1 VKEKMEKNWQPFWE
15 SLDRLL
21 EEGEIVIDRPQGS
34 LHACFPH
41 VRYPFDCGYLA
52 LPLSES
58 GAEMD
63 IWKGS
68 QASSQVAAVLLA
80 VDEHNLELNRSLVVG
95 LTDRELEAVTEF
107 YTQIGLTAVPI
118 QRTPESLRLLT
129 ERRSVRRFLERPVD
143 QALIEQVIEL
153 ACWAPSAHNE
163 QPWRF
168 VILSSAA
175 AKERLAQALGETL
188 RRDLLAQGVS
198 REEIHQRLERSRNR
212 IQAAPQA
219 ILLCLCEDDIQF
231 GGTERQRKGER
242 EMAIQSVALAG
253 GQFLLAAH
261 ALGLA
266 TVWLCAPL
274 FAPEAAQQALDLPP
288 SWQAQALILVG
299 YASERPAPPPR
310 KSLAEVVIYR

>member
-1 VKEKMEKNWQPFWE
+1 MEKNWQTFWE

-21 EEGEIVIDRPQGS
+21 AEGEIVIDRPQGS
-34 LHACFPH
+34 PHACFPH

-63 IWKGS
+63 VWKGVE
-68 QASSQVAAVLLA
+68 APSQVAAILLA
-80 VDEHNLELNRSLVVG
+80 VDEHNLELSRSLVVG
-95 LTDRELEAVTEF
+95 LNDGELAAVTDF
-107 YTQIGLTAVPI
+107 YTRIGLTALPI
-118 QRTPESLRLLT
+118 QRTPDSLRLLT
-129 ERRSVRRFLERPVD
+129 ERRSVRRFLERPVA
-143 QALIEQVIEL
+143 QTLIEKVIEL

-168 VILSSAA
+168 VVLNSSA

-188 RRDLLAQGVS
+188 RRDLLAQGAS
-198 REEIHQRLERSRNR
+198 LEEIHQRLERSRNR
-212 IQAAPQA
+212 IQAAPLA
-219 ILLCLCEDDIQF
+219 ILLCLCEEDIQP
-231 GGTERQRKGER
+231 GGTERQRRGER

-274 FAPEAAQQALDLPP
+274 FAPEAAQQALDLPA

-310 KSLAEVVIYR
+310 RSLTEVVLYR

>member
-1 VKEKMEKNWQPFWE
+1 MEKNWKAFWE

-34 LHACFPH
+34 LHVCFPH
-41 VRYPFDCGYLA
+41 VRYPFDCGTLT
-52 LPLSES
+52 LPHSKS

-63 IWKGS
+63 VWKGT
-68 QASSQVAAVLLA
+68 QASSQVTAILLA
-80 VDEHNLELNRSLVVG
+80 VDEHNLKLTRSLVVG
-95 LTDRELEAVTEF
+95 LNARELAAVTDF
-107 YTQIGLTAVPI
+107 YTQIGLTAIAI

-129 ERRSVRRFLERPVD
+129 ERRSVRRFLERPVA
-143 QALIEQVIEL
+143 QALIEQAIEL
-153 ACWAPSAHNE
+153 ACWAPSAHNK

-168 VILSSAA
+168 VIVNSSA

-188 RRDLLAQGVS
+188 RRDLMAQGVS
-198 REEIHQRLERSRNR
+198 LEEIHQRLERSRNR
-212 IQAAPQA
+212 IRSAPRV
-219 ILLCLCEDDIQF
+219 ILLCLCEEDIQT

-274 FAPEAAQQALDLPP
+274 FAPEAAQQALDLPA

-310 KSLAEVVIYR
+310 KSLAEVVLYR

>member
-1 VKEKMEKNWQPFWE
+1 MEKNWQTFWE

-21 EEGEIVIDRPQGS
+21 EEGEIVVDRPQGS

-63 IWKGS
+63 VWKG
-68 QASSQVAAVLLA
+68 AHTSSQVAAILLA
-80 VDEHNLELNRSLVVG
+80 VDEHNLELNRSLAVG
-95 LTDRELEAVTEF
+95 LNEPELAAVTDF
-107 YTQIGLTAVPI
+107 YTQIGLTALAI

-129 ERRSVRRFLERPVD
+129 ERRSVRRFLERPVA
-143 QALIEQVIEL
+143 QTLIEQAIEL

-168 VILSSAA
+168 VVLNSSE
-175 AKERLAQALGETL
+175 AKERLAQALGKTL

-198 REEIHQRLERSRNR
+198 LEEIHQRLERSRNR
-212 IQAAPQA
+212 IQAAPLA
-219 ILLCLCEDDIQF
+219 ILLCLCEEDIQS

-274 FAPEAAQQALDLPP
+274 FAPKAAQQALDLPA

-299 YASERPAPPPR
+299 YASERPAPPLR
-310 KSLAEVVIYR
+310 KSLAEVVLYR

>member
-1 VKEKMEKNWQPFWE
+1 MENNWQTFWE

-63 IWKGS
+63 VWKGS
-68 QASSQVAAVLLA
+68 QAPSQVAAILLA
-80 VDEHNLELNRSLVVG
+80 VDEHNLELSRGLVVG
-95 LTDRELEAVTEF
+95 LNNTELTAVTDF
-107 YTQIGLTAVPI
+107 YTQIGLTALPI

-129 ERRSVRRFLERPVD
+129 ERRSVRRFLEQPVAP
-143 QALIEQVIEL
+143 ALIEQAIEL

-168 VILSSAA
+168 VVLNSSE

-198 REEIHQRLERSRNR
+198 LEEIHQRLERSRNR
-212 IQAAPQA
+212 IQTAPLA
-219 ILLCLCEDDIQF
+219 ILLCLCEEDIQP
-231 GGTERQRKGER
+231 GGTERQRRGER

-274 FAPEAAQQALDLPP
+274 FAPEAAQQALDLPA

-299 YASERPAPPPR
+299 HASERPVPPPR
-310 KSLAEVVIYR
+310 KSLAEVVLYR

>member
-1 VKEKMEKNWQPFWE
+1 MEKNWQPFWE
-15 SLDRLL
+15 SLDHLL
-21 EEGEIVIDRPQGS
+21 EEGEVIIDRPQGS

-58 GAEMD
+58 GEELD
-63 IWKGS
+63 VWKGS
-68 QASSQVAAVLLA
+68 GAPTQVVAILLA

-95 LTDRELEAVTEF
+95 LNAQELEAVTDF

-118 QRTPESLRLLT
+118 HRTPESLRLLT
-129 ERRSVRRFLERPVD
+129 ERRSVRRFLDLPV
-143 QALIEQVIEL
+143 APGLIEQVIEL

-168 VILSSAA
+168 VVLTSSE
-175 AKERLAQALGETL
+175 AKERLSQALGETL

-198 REEIHQRLERSRNR
+198 LEEIHQRLERSRNR
-212 IQAAPQA
+212 IQAAPLA
-219 ILLCLCEDDIQF
+219 VLLCLCEEDIQAS
-231 GGTERQRKGER
+231 GTERQRRGEH

-274 FAPEAAQQALDLPP
+274 FAPEAAQKALDLPP

-299 YASERPAPPPR
+299 YASERPTPPPR
-310 KSLAEVVIYR
+310 KSLSEVMLYR

>member
-1 VKEKMEKNWQPFWE
+1 MENNWQTFWE

-63 IWKGS
+63 VWKGA
-68 QASSQVAAVLLA
+68 QAPSKVAAILLA
-80 VDEHNLELNRSLVVG
+80 VDEHNLELSRSLVVG
-95 LTDRELEAVTEF
+95 LNDTELTAVTDF
-107 YTQIGLTAVPI
+107 YTQIGLTALPI

-129 ERRSVRRFLERPVD
+129 ERRSVRRFLEQPVAP
-143 QALIEQVIEL
+143 ALIEQAIEL

-168 VILSSAA
+168 VVLNSSE

-198 REEIHQRLERSRNR
+198 LEEIHQRLERSRNR
-212 IQAAPQA
+212 IQTAPLA
-219 ILLCLCEDDIQF
+219 ILLCLCEEDIQP
-231 GGTERQRKGER
+231 GGTERQRRGER

-274 FAPEAAQQALDLPP
+274 FAPEAAQQALDLPA

-299 YASERPAPPPR
+299 HASERPVPPPR
-310 KSLAEVVIYR
+310 KSLAEVVLYR